1 MVNGINITNNSNISS
16 IKPKSEMAV
25 QTVASSNP
33 IIASNNQS
41 AAPVY
46 PVYSPVQPKAVQKI
60 GEAKIPNAGTANIYE
75 LANGQKLVAL
85 VKKGPTTINT
95 FVKVGSINEPDNIRG
110 ISHFI
115 EHNLFNGSIEL
126 KPNQFVDDVKQMGGL
141 YNASTGFAS
150 TNYFISSP
158 IHNKTDFDKMLKI
171 HANMLEAPTF
181 TPEMIEKEKGIVSS
195 EIQML
200 EDQPYQ
206 KAENILLKNLFQI
219 DTKST
224 DLIGGSVNNIVS
236 LNKNTV
242 TDYYNKYY
250 TPDNMVTVIVGDIN
264 PDEVAN
270 KANRLFISR
279 RQPSVDKIVEPLKPI
294 EKTKREDIVSA
305 NVNSTTVNMAF
316 VGPQNN
322 SVKEEI
328 VANTLLLALAGNDNS
343 KLSKA
348 MSKYNTSPMVRTE
361 MLSNKPSDPGAL
373 LLSASFEDGKQEA
386 GLKDIY
392 SALHSMKYE
401 QIPNAELEL
410 IKNYLK
416 REYKSM
422 SESSMML
429 TQMIGMSTITNKVED
444 INKAYEIIDQIT
456 PKDIQKAASDY
467 LDLNKASIVVLHP
480 KKHQKDVSFTGTFR
494 SEAADKLEL
503 GKVETYS
510 LKNNIEVD
518 YHQIDAP
525 FAYMSINIKN
535 DNTKSIKPACDV
547 LLSEMLNMGSA
558 YIPKEEYKKKAVD
571 NGMDIAFYAKNNEIM
586 VTSKSNNKSINPV
599 VGLAKEVLLAPN
611 FTQDSLDRAKAQLK
625 LDFESSPVIPDDLAK
640 EELYQNNPKFTSRQK
655 GIENLDNI
663 TLEDVKALYSDIMKN
678 ADVKVI
684 VSATEQEKQKTLS
697 KLQSIPLK
705 FKPYTFNF
713 SPDNKDLSA
722 NKVLLKEEDRNQA
735 AIVQIYKAKM
745 SGNIKDIASLMVMNE
760 ILSKGKNGLFNDLRE
775 KQKLAYSVK
784 SKFATDNEDA
794 FIKLTIDTTTEDAQN
809 ALVRYDKIQKSLEG
823 FKKHTDDLA
832 QSQVSEEELNDA
844 RLGVLSQ
851 VIFDTE
857 ESSGK
862 HWQLA
867 KNTDS
872 FYGPDYTKALIKAIQ
887 ELTPQDI
894 QKTAQINFTKPSVV
908 SIVANKAS
916 LDANQQY
923 LKTIGEVKNV

>member
-1 MVNGINITNNSNISS
+1 MVNGININNNSNISN
-16 IKPKSEMAV
+16 IKPKSDLAAQGAV
-25 QTVASSNP
+25 SSNP
-33 IIASNNQS
+33 VSIPTVQQS
-41 AAPVY
+41 GPVY
-46 PVYSPVQPKAVQKI
+46 PVYSPIQPKPAKFL
-60 GEAKIPNAGTANIYE
+60 GEAKIPNSGNAKIYE
-75 LANGQKLVAL
+75 LANGQKLVTL

-115 EHNLFNGSIEL
+115 EHNLFNGSSEL
-126 KPNQFVDDVKQMGGL
+126 SPNEFVDDTKKMGGL

-158 IHNKTDFDKMLKI
+158 IHNKSDFDKMLKI
-171 HANMLEAPTF
+171 HANMLETPTF

-219 DTKST
+219 NSKST
-224 DLIGGSVNNIVS
+224 DLIGGSVSNIAN
-236 LNKNTV
+236 LNKKTV
-242 TDYYNKYY
+242 TDFYNKYY
-250 TPDNMVTVIVGDIN
+250 TPDNMVTVVVGDIN

-279 RQPSVDKIVEPLKPI
+279 RQLASDKTVEPLKPL
-294 EKTKREDIVSA
+294 EQTKREDIISP
-305 NVNSTTVNMAF
+305 NVNSTTVHMAF

-322 SVKEEI
+322 NIKEEI
-328 VANTLLLALAGNDNS
+328 ISNTLLLALAGNDNS

-401 QIPNAELEL
+401 PMPNAELQL
-410 IKNYLK
+410 IKNDLK
-416 REYKSM
+416 REYKTM

-429 TQMIGMSTITNKVED
+429 TQMIGMSTITNKIED

-456 PKDIQKAASDY
+456 PKDVQKAASDY

-480 KKHQKDVSFTGTFR
+480 KKQKDVSFSGSFH
-494 SEAADKLEL
+494 SEAADNLEL
-503 GKVETYS
+503 GKVDTYS

-535 DNTKSIKPACDV
+535 DNTQANKPACDIV
-547 LLSEMLNMGSA
+547 LSEMLNMGSA
-558 YIPKEEYKKKAVD
+558 YLPKEDYKKKAVD

-586 VTSKSNNKSINPV
+586 ITSKSNNKSINPV

-611 FTQDSLDRAKAQLK
+611 FTQENLDRAKAQLK
-625 LDFESSPVIPDDLAK
+625 LDYESSPMLPDDLAK
-640 EELYQNNPKFTSRQK
+640 EELYENNPKFTSRQK
-655 GIENLDNI
+655 GIKNLDNI
-663 TLEDVKALYSDIMKN
+663 TLADVKALYSDIMKN
-678 ADVKVI
+678 TDVKVI
-684 VSATEQEKQKTLS
+684 VSATDQEKQQTLS
-697 KLQSIPLK
+697 KLQDIPLK

-713 SPDNKDLSA
+713 NPDNKDLPV
-722 NKVLLKEEDRNQA
+722 NKVLLQEEDRNQA
-735 AIVQIYKAKM
+735 AIVQIYKAKN
-745 SGNIKDIASLMVMNE
+745 SGNIKDTASLMVMNE

-784 SKFATDNEDA
+784 SRFATDNEDA
-794 FIKLTIDTTTEDAQN
+794 FIKLTIDTTTEDTQN
-809 ALVRYDKIQKSLEG
+809 GIVHYENIQKSLDG
-823 FKKHTDDLA
+823 FKKHTDSLA
-832 QSQVSEEELNDA
+832 QTLVSEEELNDA
-844 RLGVLSQ
+844 KLGMLSQ
-851 VIFDTE
+851 IIFDTE

-862 HWQLA
+862 HWQIA

-872 FYGPDYTKALIKAIQ
+872 FYGTEYTKALTKAIQ
-887 ELTPQDI
+887 ELTPEDI
-894 QKTAQINFTKPSVV
+894 QKIAQINFTKPSVV
-908 SIVANKAS
+908 SVIANKAS
-916 LDANQQY
+916 LNANEKY
-923 LKTIGEVKNV
+923 FKSIGEVKNV